1 MNIQAEKLK
10 LIEWVV
16 QLNDIAVL
24 SQIKEIM
31 DSVKPIEN
39 LSILSLDELKKRA
52 IMANQ
57 NIENGEVY
65 LLEDVMN
72 EDWDQ

>member
-31 DSVKPIEN
+31 DSVKPVEN
-39 LSILSLDELKKRA
+39 LSIFSPDELKKRA
-52 IMANQ
+52 MLANQ